1 MSENPYGQ
9 NPQQPPQPPQNP
21 YGTGT
26 GESPYGQ
33 NPTQPAEPAQSD
45 PPPYG
50 QQPYPDQTSGQPTG
64 QPAGQS
70 TGQQNPYGQNPYGQN
85 PYGGGAPYAQQPPAG
100 PLGDGLDMYG
110 RPLGNDQR
118 PGGVTA
124 AAWITIVVAGLSSL
138 LYGFITVAMLVAK
151 DDVTREMDDAIRDS
165 GTSDF
170 SAEDAYGVVVGVLL
184 VVTIWCL
191 IACVLAVFVLRRSNV
206 ARILLIISAVIAG
219 LLSLLGI
226 QSVVSAVP
234 LLAAG
239 TVVVLLLVGGAGPWF
254 AGRRRY

>member
-1 MSENPYGQ
+1 VSENPYGQ

-21 YGTGT
+21 YGTGS
-26 GESPYGQ
+26 GEAPYGQ
-33 NPTQPAEPAQSD
+33 PTAQPPGQTSEPAR
-45 PPPYG
+45 
-50 QQPYPDQTSGQPTG
+50 
-64 QPAGQS
+64 PADE
-70 TGQQNPYGQNPYGQN
+70 QNPYGQNPYGQQ
-85 PYGGGAPYAQQPPAG
+85 PYGAPYTQQPPPG

-124 AAWITIVVAGLSSL
+124 AAWITIVFSGLTFL
-138 LYGFITVAMLVAK
+138 LFGFITLAMLIAK
-151 DDVTREMDDAIRDS
+151 DDVTSEIDKAIRDS
-165 GTSDF
+165 NSTTDF
-170 SAEDAYGVVVGVLL
+170 SAEDAYGFVVGLLL

-206 ARILLIISAVIAG
+206 ARILLIISAVVSA

-234 LLAAG
+234 LLASVA
-239 TVVVLLLVGGAGPWF
+239 VVVMLFVGGAGDWF

>member
-1 MSENPYGQ
+1 MSDNPYGQ

-21 YGTGT
+21 YGTGS
-26 GESPYGQ
+26 GEAPYGQ
-33 NPTQPAEPAQSD
+33 PTAQPPPQPTAQPPGQTQEPAQ
-45 PPPYG
+45 PAGEQNPYAQNPYG
-50 QQPYPDQTSGQPTG
+50 QQPY
-64 QPAGQS
+64 
-70 TGQQNPYGQNPYGQN
+70 
-85 PYGGGAPYAQQPPAG
+85 GAPYAQQPPPG

-110 RPLGNDQR
+110 RPLGNDER

-124 AAWITIVVAGLSSL
+124 AAWITIVVAGLSFL
-138 LYGFITVAMLVAK
+138 LYGFITLAMLIAK
-151 DDVTREMDDAIRDS
+151 DDVTREIDKAIRDS
-165 GTSDF
+165 NSTTDF
-170 SAEDAYGVVVGVLL
+170 SAEDAYGVVVGILL

-206 ARILLIISAVIAG
+206 ARILLIISAVVAA

-226 QSVVSAVP
+226 KSVVSAVP

-239 TVVVLLLVGGAGPWF
+239 TVVVLLLVGGARDWF

>member
-21 YGTGT
+21 YGTGS
-26 GESPYGQ
+26 GEAPYGQ
-33 NPTQPAEPAQSD
+33 PTAQPPGQTREPAQ
-45 PPPYG
+45 PAGEQNPYAQNPYG
-50 QQPYPDQTSGQPTG
+50 QQPY
-64 QPAGQS
+64 
-70 TGQQNPYGQNPYGQN
+70 
-85 PYGGGAPYAQQPPAG
+85 GAPYAQQPPPG

-124 AAWITIVVAGLSSL
+124 AAWITIVFSGLTFL
-138 LYGFITVAMLVAK
+138 LFGFITLAMLVAK
-151 DDVTREMDDAIRDS
+151 DDVTREIDQAIRDS
-165 GTSDF
+165 NSATDF
-170 SAEDAYGVVVGVLL
+170 SAEDAYGFVVGLLL

-191 IACVLAVFVLRRSNV
+191 VACILAVFVLRRSNV
-206 ARILLIISAVIAG
+206 ARILLIISAIVSA

-226 QSVVSAVP
+226 QSLVSAVP
-234 LLAAG
+234 LLASVA
-239 TVVVLLLVGGAGPWF
+239 VVVLLFTGGAGAWF

>member
-21 YGTGT
+21 YGTG
-26 GESPYGQ
+26 
-33 NPTQPAEPAQSD
+33 PAE
-45 PPPYG
+45 PPYG
-50 QQPYPDQTSGQPTG
+50 QQPYPDQSVEG
-64 QPAGQS
+64 S
-70 TGQQNPYGQNPYGQN
+70 TQQNPYGQTPYGA
-85 PYGGGAPYAQQPPAG
+85 APYAQQQPPAG

-124 AAWITIVVAGLSSL
+124 AAWITIAAAGLTFL
-138 LYGFITVAMLVAK
+138 LFGFITLAMLVAK
-151 DDVTREMDDAIRDS
+151 DDVTREIDKAIRDS
-165 GTSDF
+165 NSTTDF
-170 SAEDAYGVVVGVLL
+170 SAEDAYGFVVGLLL

-191 IACVLAVFVLRRSNV
+191 ISCVLAVFVLRRSNV
-206 ARILLIISAVIAG
+206 ARILLVISAVIAA
-219 LLSLLGI
+219 LLSLLAI

-234 LLAAG
+234 LLAA
-239 TVVVLLLVGGAGPWF
+239 VAVIVLLFVGGAGDWF

>member
-9 NPQQPPQPPQNP
+9 NPPQQPPQPPHNP

-26 GESPYGQ
+26 GETPYGQ
-33 NPTQPAEPAQSD
+33 PSEPDTHAGSQPAPSQ
-45 PPPYG
+45 PPPPNPYG
-50 QQPYPDQTSGQPTG
+50 S
-64 QPAGQS
+64 QPA
-70 TGQQNPYGQNPYGQN
+70 TPDPYAAPPQQNPYGVAPAYGSQ
-85 PYGGGAPYAQQPPAG
+85 PYAQQPPPG

-110 RPLGNDQR
+110 RPLGNDER

-124 AAWITIVVAGLSSL
+124 AAWISIVLSGLSFL
-138 LYGFITVAMLVAK
+138 LYGFITLAMLVAK
-151 DDVTREMDDAIRDS
+151 DDVTREIDKAIRDS
-165 GTSDF
+165 NSTTDF
-170 SAEDAYGVVVGVLL
+170 SAEDAYGVVVGILL

-206 ARILLIISAVIAG
+206 ARILLIISAVVAA

-226 QSVVSAVP
+226 KSVVSAVP

-239 TVVVLLLVGGAGPWF
+239 TVVVLLLVGGARDWF